1 MFVWTGDC
9 GVYSTA
15 ISASETLPR
24 AGFRSGLAE
33 TIGAI
38 PIALHPASESKIA
51 AHALP
56 TLGTLA
62 FSESSRRFGLCGFN
76 SRL

>member
-1 MFVWTGDC
+1 MVVWTG
-9 GVYSTA
+9 GFEVYSTA
-15 ISASETLPR
+15 ISASEALPR

-33 TIGAI
+33 AIGAI

-51 AHALP
+51 THALS
-56 TLGTLA
+56 TLRALA